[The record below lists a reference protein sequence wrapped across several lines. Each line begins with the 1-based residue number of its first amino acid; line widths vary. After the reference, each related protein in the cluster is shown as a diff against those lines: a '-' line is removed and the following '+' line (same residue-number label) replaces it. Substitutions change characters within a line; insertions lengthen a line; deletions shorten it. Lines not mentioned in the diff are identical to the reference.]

1 MAMNSPAV
9 PAASPAV
16 PVAAA
21 SANAPASSP
30 SEVGAGDFL
39 LMLGQLLGAPV
50 ATTGAKPPATTL
62 QTTDQDGEATDAA
75 QDAAALT
82 GVPMPFLA
90 QVAAQPASAGERA
103 VDLLPIAAKAADT
116 SATRGE
122 LGLPTD
128 LLNASGKDDAPA
140 FTSNLSPQ
148 QTQALDGAQQ
158 LRSAAVADAA
168 TGRPVQHHV
177 GSSAWADE
185 VGTRMIMMTERG
197 QHSASLRL
205 SPEHLGPLEVRI
217 AVRDDQA
224 SVWFGAAH
232 ADTRAAIEQALPRLR
247 ELFASQGLSL
257 ADAGVHHQAPRE
269 QGRTPLPLSSG
280 GLDGGDDGVAVTS
293 PMAIKLGLIDAY
305 A

>member
-1 MAMNSPAV
+1 MAMNAPAA
-9 PAASPAV
+9 PSASPAV
-16 PVAAA
+16 PVASA

-30 SEVGAGDFL
+30 TEVSGGDFL

-50 ATTGAKPPATTL
+50 PSNGAKQTTL
-62 QTTDQDGEATDAA
+62 PATDQDGEATDAA

-82 GVPMPFLA
+82 GVPIPFLT
-90 QVAAQPASAGERA
+90 QTAAQAANAGERA
-103 VDLLPIAAKAADT
+103 AELLPISLKAADT
-116 SATRGE
+116 SASRGE
-122 LGLPTD
+122 LELPTE
-128 LLNASGKDDAPA
+128 LMSSGKDDVPT

-269 QGRTPLPLSSG
+269 QGRTPTSLTAS
-280 GLDGGDDGVAVTS
+280 GLDGVDDGVTVTS
-293 PMAIKLGLIDAY
+293 PISIKLGLIDAY